1 MSEIMAK
8 ESSAE
13 PEFGELAQ
21 LVERCDRTAEVRGS
35 SPLFSTFI
43 ANPLWAGS
51 MNWHPDAEAL
61 LKEVPFSCGRQCDG
75 ESKQWPGKR
84 GLARWMGPFTSRPK
98 LNLDRHEPA
107 MG

>member
-8 ESSAE
+8 ESSEE

-61 LKEVPFSCGRQCDG
+61 LKEVPFFVRPAVRRRIEAMAREAGIG
-75 ESKQWPGKR
+75 EVD
-84 GLARWMGPFTSRPK
+84 GPFYEQAKAQFGQT
-98 LNLDRHEPA
+98 
-107 MG
+107 

>member
-43 ANPLWAGS
+43 ANP
-51 MNWHPDAEAL
+51 AL
-61 LKEVPFSCGRQCDG
+61 GRQH
-75 ESKQWPGKR
+75 E
-84 GLARWMGPFTSRPK
+84 LAP
-98 LNLDRHEPA
+98 
-107 MG
+107 